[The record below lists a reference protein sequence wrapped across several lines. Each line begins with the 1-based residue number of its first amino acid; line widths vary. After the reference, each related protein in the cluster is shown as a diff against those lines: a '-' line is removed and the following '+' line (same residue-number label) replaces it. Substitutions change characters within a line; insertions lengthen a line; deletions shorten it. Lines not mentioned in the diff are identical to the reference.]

1 MRESVAQIARTL
13 AADPAPATPL
23 VVLPSD
29 PRAQHKRPWWRQ
41 GGLENSTPFATTGLG
56 WCVHCQ
62 DETDADTEAH
72 HSGTV
77 YVYRQRCLR
86 CGKVRHFGVYSH
98 VPLLSQQPLPAV
110 ALTWC
115 FAEGADRR

>member
-1 MRESVAQIARTL
+1 MPNDLAQIARML
-13 AADPAPATPL
+13 AADPAPSVPL

-29 PRAQHKRPWWRQ
+29 PRAAHRRPWWRQ
-41 GGLENSTPFATTGLG
+41 GALENSTPFGTTGLG
-56 WCVHCQ
+56 WCVHCR

-86 CGKVRHFGVYSH
+86 CGQVRHFGVYH
-98 VPLLSQQPLPAV
+98 NIPLLSTQPLPAG
-110 ALTWC
+110 ALVWC
-115 FAEGADRR
+115 AAPGADRR